1 MKLLVELRKK
11 QKSEEK
17 FKPMESPTKPVL
29 PVMEPDN
36 KPGCNTIL
44 GRMQTSTTCST
55 CQGTG
60 EVIGSKP
67 NGADAQGLMVTEETV
82 TIQIPAGVTEGV
94 QLKVGGKEMK
104 PGKKFNCWGSACRDR
119 RNSR

>member
-1 MKLLVELRKK
+1 
-11 QKSEEK
+11 
-17 FKPMESPTKPVL
+17 
-29 PVMEPDN
+29 
-36 KPGCNTIL
+36 
-44 GRMQTSTTCST
+44 MQTSTTCST

-67 NGADAQGLMVTEETV
+67 NGADAQGLVVTEETV

-104 PGKKFNCWGSACRDR
+104 LQEKIQLLGTCW
-119 RNSR
+119 